1 MLLGCFVSE
10 VYFPQI
16 VWKKISLLM
25 AVIQRL
31 GRLYACSQ
39 TMRRRSRR
47 MNKLGKSEYVKYG
60 YGMVGITVPIGVM
73 VYY

>member
-1 MLLGCFVSE
+1 MLTDHAKAL
-10 VYFPQI
+10 
-16 VWKKISLLM
+16 
-25 AVIQRL
+25 
-31 GRLYACSQ
+31 
-39 TMRRRSRR
+39 RR